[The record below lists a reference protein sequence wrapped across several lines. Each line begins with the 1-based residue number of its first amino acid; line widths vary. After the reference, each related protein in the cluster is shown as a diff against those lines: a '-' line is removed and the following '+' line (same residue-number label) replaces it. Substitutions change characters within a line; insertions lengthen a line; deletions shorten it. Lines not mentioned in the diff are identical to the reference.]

1 MIILTGYKGFIG
13 QAFEKRIDPENLYR
27 VEQSHAFDFLNQY
40 DKWDEVDLI
49 LHQGAISST
58 TETDVNKIHKYN
70 VEFSIALFEKACLL
84 YTSPSPRDLLK
95 SRMPSS
101 A

>member
-1 MIILTGYKGFIG
+1 MNNIILTGSNGFIG
-13 QAFEKRIDPENLYR
+13 KAFTNKIGGDNLYR
-27 VEQSHAFDFLNQY
+27 VDQSHAFDFLNQY

-70 VEFSIALFEKACLL
+70 VEFSIKLFESK
-84 YTSPSPRDLLK
+84 K
-95 SRMPSS
+95 
-101 A
+101 